1 MKGSKKKRTP
11 AAKNAAAKAVVVAE
25 DFVQPE
31 VAQEAAVEPVRA
43 EVAIVADAAIADA
56 TPAGAPSAA
65 TVTLQANCSVREV
78 IGLRSLL
85 LEVIESATAVIVD
98 VAQLERIDTA
108 ALQVLAAFVR
118 DRRNQQREVIW
129 VNVNEALSE
138 AARTLGLF
146 AALGIADERAEA
158 A

>member
-25 DFVQPE
+25 DFVQPQ
-31 VAQEAAVEPVRA
+31 VAQEAAAEPVPA
-43 EVAIVADAAIADA
+43 EVAVVADAV
-56 TPAGAPSAA
+56 PVGAPSAA

-118 DRRNQQREVIW
+118 DRRSQQREVIW